1 MCPVTEVENWWNQA
15 REPALYALWLVT
27 TLHTSRE
34 LEGFL
39 SASLYC
45 MLNTCRPVRTF
56 AQIDDQGTGTLYIRT
71 SGN

>member
-1 MCPVTEVENWWNQA
+1 MCPVAEAENWWNQA
-15 REPALYALWLVT
+15 REPVLSALWLGT

-39 SASLYC
+39 YASPYC
-45 MLNTCRPVRTF
+45 TLNTCRPVRTF
-56 AQIDDQGTGTLYIRT
+56 AQIDDQGTVTLYIRT